1 MSKRNY
7 ILLENAS
14 AESLA
19 YQYSEK
25 GKASGYHSLDNST
38 HTAVY
43 SVNEFNGTII
53 LQGSLAEHPGSNDWV
68 DISET
73 AYDSTDSTTS
83 PSAVSFRGNFVWIRA
98 KYLVNDG
105 TITKIQYNF

>member
-1 MSKRNY
+1 MSTRNY

-14 AESLA
+14 TESLA
-19 YQYSEK
+19 FQYSEK
-25 GKASGYHSLDNST
+25 GKASGYHSIDNST
-38 HTAVY
+38 HTVVY
-43 SVNEFNGTII
+43 LVNEFNGTII
-53 LQGSLAEHPGSNDWV
+53 IQGTLVEHPGSNDWV
-68 DISET
+68 DIVET

-98 KYLVNDG
+98 KYLLNNG